1 MLESEVDAKFFGG
14 RQDNRDL
21 AGAVASVSSYKTA
34 QAVFAPVGSVKG
46 LTKVFDPGSGPNPA
60 FVEVNSALPNN
71 VTDKVAAA
79 VVGYG
84 GGGAISG
91 WSKPSTDPY
100 RSLAARL
107 APVRKQGVF
116 SPADS
121 AKIDSRDVMSDM
133 ASLKDP
139 WYVAVRHHFVR
150 TSRLE

>member
-1 MLESEVDAKFFGG
+1 V
-14 RQDNRDL
+14 
-21 AGAVASVSSYKTA
+21 
-34 QAVFAPVGSVKG
+34 
-46 LTKVFDPGSGPNPA
+46 PNPA

-71 VTDKVAAA
+71 VTNTVAAA
-79 VVGYG
+79 VIGYG

-91 WSKPSTDPY
+91 WSKPAREPY
-100 RSLAARL
+100 AALASRL
-107 APVRKQGVF
+107 TPVRKQGIF